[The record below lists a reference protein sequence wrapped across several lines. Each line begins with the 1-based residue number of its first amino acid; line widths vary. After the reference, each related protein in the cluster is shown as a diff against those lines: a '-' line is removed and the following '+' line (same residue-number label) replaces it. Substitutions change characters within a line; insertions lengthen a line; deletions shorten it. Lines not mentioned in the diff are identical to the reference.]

1 MILRNL
7 LDYVDDIKP
16 NAFSNETKT
25 AWINEVEG
33 MVQTEVMLLAIED
46 VVTYTYAEHANT
58 ELLAKPPHDK
68 IYGAYLCAMIDFAN
82 GEYNKYSN
90 TMQMFNAYY
99 GEYMRWYAQRYRPAD
114 EVAVFKGYYL
124 SAYSLALKHGF
135 VGTEDEWLAS
145 LKGDKGEPGESFK
158 VLGKY
163 DTLAAVQSAVTSP
176 NIGDNYYVGTSTP
189 YDVYAY
195 TINGWLNIGPLKGED
210 GTDGEDGVSP
220 IITVT
225 PITGG
230 NRVTIT
236 DAEGTKTLDIMDGT
250 DGKDGSN
257 GRDGTNGKDGANGKD
272 GRGITDI
279 RRTSGNGAAGTTDT
293 YTIYYTDNTTSTFT
307 VYNGANGTGGGGS
320 GESGEDGATFI
331 PYVDAD
337 GNLSWTNNKG
347 LPNPDTVNIKGADG
361 EDGFSPYLT
370 ISETEE
376 GHLVTVTDAR
386 GSQSFTVKNGVD
398 GEKGEKG
405 ADGED
410 GYTPQKGVDYFTS
423 EDKALLVNEV
433 LAALPTWT
441 GGAY

>member
-16 NAFSNETKT
+16 NAFTNETKT
-25 AWINEVEG
+25 AWVNEVEG

-58 ELLAKPPHDK
+58 ELFAKPPHDK

-124 SAYSLALKHGF
+124 SAFSLALKHGF

-163 DTLAAVQSAVTSP
+163 DTLAALQSAVTSP

-189 YDVYAY
+189 YDIYAY

-210 GTDGEDGVSP
+210 GADGEDGVSP

-236 DAEGTKTLDIMDGT
+236 DANGTKTMNVMDGT
-250 DGKDGSN
+250 DGKDGSD

-272 GRGITDI
+272 GVSATH
-279 RRTSGNGAAGTTDT
+279 SWNGTT
-293 YTIYYTDNTTSTFT
+293 
-307 VYNGANGTGGGGS
+307 
-320 GESGEDGATFI
+320 
-331 PYVDAD
+331 
-337 GNLSWTNNKG
+337 
-347 LPNPDTVNIKGADG
+347 
-361 EDGFSPYLT
+361 LT
-370 ISETEE
+370 ITSASGTSSANLKGDKGEQGIQGLQGEKGE
-376 GHLVTVTDAR
+376 QGI
-386 GSQSFTVKNGVD
+386 Q

-405 ADGED
+405 EKGDSYTLTDADRTDIAEEIAD
-410 GYTPQKGVDYFTS
+410 RMMYIQNNEPLDALENSIWIDTYAEAEYLSRAEGVGF
-423 EDKALLVNEV
+423 
-433 LAALPTWT
+433 
-441 GGAY
+441 